1 MNPATNDSSDIYC
14 LKKIRFEINGSVYL
28 FLIRGGGKNTIPIM
42 SGIVVKFPRYI
53 SPRADLIA
61 FSGGKA
67 FCLRTTRAILSS
79 TTKWNE
85 NNARPIRLL
94 PKEAQHMRFTDDR
107 WNTKRRVG
115 NAQVSNKPC
124 RRMHAIKRVAIRV
137 S

>member
-1 MNPATNDSSDIYC
+1 MNHPATNDSSDIYC

-94 PKEAQHMRFTDDR
+94 PKEAQHIC
-107 WNTKRRVG
+107 
-115 NAQVSNKPC
+115 VSPMIDGTQNVELE
-124 RRMHAIKRVAIRV
+124 MHRYLINVIVECDETR
-137 S
+137 SH

>member
-1 MNPATNDSSDIYC
+1 MNHPPTNDSSDIYC

-61 FSGGKA
+61 FSGEKA

-94 PKEAQHMRFTDDR
+94 PKEAQHICVSPMIDGTQNVELEMHRYLINVVVECT
-107 WNTKRRVG
+107 RR
-115 NAQVSNKPC
+115 NA
-124 RRMHAIKRVAIRV
+124 
-137 S
+137 